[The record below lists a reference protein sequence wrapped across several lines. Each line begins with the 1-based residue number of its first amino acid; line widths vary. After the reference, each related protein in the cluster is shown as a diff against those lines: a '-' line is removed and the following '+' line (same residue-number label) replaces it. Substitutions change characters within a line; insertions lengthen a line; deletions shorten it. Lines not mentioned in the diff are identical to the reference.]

1 VNRQDV
7 WPLLLLVLLGA
18 GSWGLA
24 TWLQQRELAAVKP
37 SHAPDYEVDTLQFT
51 TMGPDGTPRRR
62 LVADRM
68 VHYADD
74 DSTQL
79 TKPRLT
85 LFEGDRPP
93 WEVRSPKGWVSGDG
107 ELVLLQGEV
116 HIDRA
121 AAKDVRAV
129 NIVTHD
135 LRVQP
140 KVSYAET
147 DQPVDARSGADR
159 VQAVGLQVWFDGP
172 ARLKLLSKVRGRY
185 EVK

>member
-1 VNRQDV
+1 M
-7 WPLLLLVLLGA
+7 LAA

-24 TWLQQRELAAVKP
+24 TWLQQRERAAKP
-37 SHAPDYEVDTLQFT
+37 PAHAPDYELDTLELT
-51 TMGPDGTPRRR
+51 TMGLDGAPRRR
-62 LVADRM
+62 LAADRM

-74 DSTQL
+74 DSTAL
-79 TKPRLT
+79 TEPRLT
-85 LFEGDRPP
+85 VFDSRRPP
-93 WEVRSPKGWVSGDG
+93 WQVRSAQGWVSGDG

-129 NIVTHD
+129 EILTHD

-140 KVSYAET
+140 KASYAET
-147 DQPVDARSGADR
+147 DQPVDARSGTDR
-159 VQAVGLQVWFDGP
+159 VQAVGMQMWFDGP
-172 ARLKLLSKVRGRY
+172 VRLKLLSKVRGRY